1 MNRKNLIAVLAVSLL
16 SPAFAVAAAGGPAPE
31 QAAAVSA
38 HKGAKSQMHQD
49 QATLKAD
56 WDALKTACKTKG
68 ATCDAAKAKVEADRA
83 KVKADRANLDQ
94 AAGKLKQT
102 GVMGQKKSSAAK
114 RTAKPKKQ
122 KSIKKSTAAPTQP

>member
-1 MNRKNLIAVLAVSLL
+1 MNLSAVLAVLLL
-16 SPAFAVAAAGGPAPE
+16 SPALAVAAAGGPAPE

-68 ATCDAAKAKVEADRA
+68 ASCDAAKAKVEADRA
-83 KVKADRANLDQ
+83 KAKADRANLDH
-94 AAGKLKQT
+94 AAATMKRT
-102 GVMGQKKSSAAK
+102 GVIGQTRAEAAKRTK

-122 KSIKKSTAAPTQP
+122 KSVKTSSATISR